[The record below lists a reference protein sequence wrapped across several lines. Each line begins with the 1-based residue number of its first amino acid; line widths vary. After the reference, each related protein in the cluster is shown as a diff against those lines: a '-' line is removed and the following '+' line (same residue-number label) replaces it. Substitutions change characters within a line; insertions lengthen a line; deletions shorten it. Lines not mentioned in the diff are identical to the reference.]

1 MAQIQVNDL
10 TFSYD
15 GSSDEILKNVNF
27 RIDSDW
33 KIGLIGK
40 NDSSESVHGKV

>member
-15 GSSDEILKNVNF
+15 GSSDEMVPGDGVKGPFFMLPFCNA
-27 RIDSDW
+27 
-33 KIGLIGK
+33 KIRTPQAPL
-40 NDSSESVHGKV
+40 